1 MKNTTVSDLEKF
13 LNNLSLEKIET
24 IENIPDKDFEEI
36 NDLISTLNINK
47 KNTNNNTNI
56 NNTLHNN
63 INRCNVMNDFVYKDN
78 NDNQVCINVENP
90 YEKENKM
97 LKSLH
102 ITSKIIR
109 FFKEK
114 KIEYVITHEENMLF
128 IVGKYNT
135 KHVNIILKIDINM
148 ADSTF
153 NYYFTR
159 KLVRNCRFDPYN
171 NAVRK
176 FQGTYKGK
184 FTEKEINNLMS
195 YIK

>member
-56 NNTLHNN
+56 DNTFYNN

-78 NDNQVCINVENP
+78 NDNQVCVNVENP

-109 FFKEK
+109 FFREK
-114 KIEYVITHEENMLF
+114 N
-128 IVGKYNT
+128 
-135 KHVNIILKIDINM
+135 
-148 ADSTF
+148 
-153 NYYFTR
+153 
-159 KLVRNCRFDPYN
+159 KL
-171 NAVRK
+171 
-176 FQGTYKGK
+176 
-184 FTEKEINNLMS
+184 
-195 YIK
+195 YIKI